1 MASSLTHDHAK
12 PNELKPMCSS
22 PLRPSEAAFASCHD
36 RDAARISGDDSR
48 ASSRRRMP
56 NGEADALGASVSG
69 VSLREKWTD
78 VSTSVRRSRVGEAGA
93 DWWAEER
100 AKDIANR
107 AR

>member
-1 MASSLTHDHAK
+1 
-12 PNELKPMCSS
+12 
-22 PLRPSEAAFASCHD
+22 
-36 RDAARISGDDSR
+36 
-48 ASSRRRMP
+48 MP

-78 VSTSVRRSRVGEAGA
+78 VSTSVRRSRVGDAGA
-93 DWWAEER
+93 DWLAEDR

>member
-1 MASSLTHDHAK
+1 MKRALVESTDGLSGL
-12 PNELKPMCSS
+12 SGWF
-22 PLRPSEAAFASCHD
+22 RD
-36 RDAARISGDDSR
+36 RDAARISGDDCR

-93 DWWAEER
+93 DSEER
-100 AKDIANR
+100 AKAIANR